1 MSKKNNISIIK
12 TESARL
18 VAKKLIDRR
27 VSCRRKNLFPF
38 ALPASLM
45 THMIHNHAESKDG
58 PQFYQPAINEPID
71 IYKRGAN
78 IAQKR
83 VPAGWQNSQSV

>member
-1 MSKKNNISIIK
+1 MSNENNISIIK
-12 TESARL
+12 TESAKL
-18 VAKKLIDRR
+18 VANKSVERR
-27 VSCRRKNLFPF
+27 ISCRRKNLFPF

-45 THMIHNHAESKDG
+45 THMIYNHSESNDS
-58 PQFYQPAINEPID
+58 PQLYRPAINEPID